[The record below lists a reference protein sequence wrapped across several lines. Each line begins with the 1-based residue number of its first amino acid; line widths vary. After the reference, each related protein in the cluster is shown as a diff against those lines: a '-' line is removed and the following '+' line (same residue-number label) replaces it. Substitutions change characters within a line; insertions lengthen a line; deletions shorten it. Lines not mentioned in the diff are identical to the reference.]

1 MMFRRES
8 DSMQELHAVP
18 SLPLAEA
25 VRLVRDLYGLEV
37 SAERWPAEYDQN
49 FRVIDTSGNAF
60 VLKVMHPS
68 REESFLDLQCQTLE
82 HLARHAPTLA
92 VPRVHPTAKGEL
104 FTRVR
109 LGSGDHWVWLLDFI
123 PGKVLAD
130 ARPRSSGLLE
140 RLGEMLGAMDRAL
153 QDFSHP
159 AAARDLKW
167 DLTQAMWVEKHLVAI
182 PDRTRRER
190 VGRVVERYR
199 TEVVPRM
206 PNLRKGVIHGDA
218 NDYNVLVSRHEGACD
233 DSIGLIDFGD
243 MHEGL
248 IVAEPAVA
256 ATYALLCTAN
266 PLAAAASVVGGF
278 HRALPLREEELSILF
293 SLITMRLAVSVV
305 NSALRKQSKSD
316 DPYVTI
322 SEAPAWAALE
332 RLESVHPRFAHAVFR
347 HACGWEPLP
356 AAPRIRQ
363 WLTNHRDQFAR
374 VSEFDLRREPLQVLD
389 LGIGSTLL
397 GADPKHS
404 EGAGRRRKIAEAL
417 AMAGVAAAIGRHD
430 EPRWVPD
437 STEAVGKEDHEV
449 DLATVHLGID
459 IFLDA
464 GAAVHAPLDGHVH
477 AVAAGN
483 AANGLGAQVVLL
495 HAPKEG
501 IEFYTLYRHLVPT
514 EQSVGQKVGKG
525 TVIGRIASAEENG
538 GDHPHVHFQL
548 ATDLLGDAT
557 TFPSMIPAAEG
568 EVWRDLSPD
577 PNLILGIPADRF
589 PQAPSFSE
597 TLSRRRELLGGS
609 LSISYRKPLRIV
621 RGWRQHLYDD
631 TGRPYLD
638 VFNNV
643 PLVGHSHPRIVEAV
657 TRQLALLNTNT
668 RYLHDTVL
676 EYAERLTAL
685 MPPELAVCFFVNS
698 GSEANEL
705 AIRMA
710 RTHTRAE
717 DVLVLENAYHGNT
730 GTVTDI
736 SPYKFEGLGGTGRK
750 PWVHVAPVADDYRG
764 CFRRGEPDL
773 GSRYAQCVADI
784 LEHMHSEGRR
794 VAAFIAESMPSVGG
808 QIVFPDG
815 YLAEVYKH
823 VRAAGGVCIADE
835 VQVGF
840 GRLGSAFWGFETQHV
855 VPDIVVL
862 AKPIGNCFP
871 LAAVV
876 TTREIAESFNN
887 GMEFFSTYGGN
898 PVSCAAGLAVLDV
911 LGEDD
916 LQANARRVG
925 EYLRDRLMDLQRT
938 HTIIGDVRGMGLFM
952 GVDLVFD
959 RDTREPAT
967 LQAGWVVNRLRERGV
982 LAGTDGPYENVIK
995 LRPPLILMPDD
1006 VDLFVGVLDSVL
1018 QEDCFVG

>member
-1 MMFRRES
+1 MMRRRES
-8 DSMQELHAVP
+8 DSMQELQTVP
-18 SLPLAEA
+18 SISLDEA

-49 FRVIDTSGNAF
+49 FRVTDTSGNAF

-68 REESFLDLQCQTLE
+68 REESFLDLQCHTLK

-104 FTRVR
+104 FTRAHP
-109 LGSGDHWVWLLDFI
+109 GSWEHWVWLLDFI

-130 ARPRSSGLLE
+130 ARPHSSELLE
-140 RLGEMLGAMDRAL
+140 RLGETLGAMDRAL

-159 AAARDLKW
+159 AATRDLKW
-167 DLTQAMWVEKHLVAI
+167 DLTQAMWVEEHLAAI
-182 PDRTRRER
+182 PDRARRER
-190 VGRVVERYR
+190 VGRVIERYR
-199 TEVVPRM
+199 SDVAPRL
-206 PNLRKGVIHGDA
+206 PKLRKSVIHGDA
-218 NDYNVLVSRHEGACD
+218 NDYNVLVCRQEDACD
-233 DSIGLIDFGD
+233 RSIGLIDFGD

-248 IVAEPAVA
+248 IAAEPAVA
-256 ATYALLCTAN
+256 ATYALLGTAN
-266 PLAAAASVVGGF
+266 PLAAAASVVAGF
-278 HRALPLREEELSILF
+278 HRALPLRDEELAVLF
-293 SLITMRLAVSVV
+293 PLITMRLAVSVV
-305 NSALRKQSKSD
+305 NSALRKRFKPD

-356 AAPRIRQ
+356 AAARIRQ
-363 WLTNHRDQFAR
+363 WLTNHRDQLAQ
-374 VSEFDLRREPLQVLD
+374 VLDLDLRREPLQILD

-417 AMAGVAAAIGRHD
+417 AMAGASVGIGRHD
-430 EPRWVPD
+430 EPRWVSD
-437 STEAVGKEDHEV
+437 STRSVGREGHEV
-449 DLATVHLGID
+449 DLATVHIGMD

-464 GAAVHAPLDGHVH
+464 GAAVHAPLDGRVH

-483 AANGLGAQVVLL
+483 ANGLGAQVEVL
-495 HAPKEG
+495 HAPEEG
-501 IEFYTLYRHLVPT
+501 VEFYTLYRHLVPA
-514 EQSVGQKVGKG
+514 ELSVGQKVEKG
-525 TVIGRIASAEENG
+525 TVIGRIASAEERG

-548 ATDLLGDAT
+548 AADVLDDAT
-557 TFPSMIPAAEG
+557 TFPGMIPAAER

-589 PQAPSFSE
+589 PQAPSFAE

-621 RGWRQHLYDD
+621 RGWRQYLYDD

-643 PLVGHSHPRIVEAV
+643 PLVGHSHPRIVEVV

-676 EYAERLTAL
+676 EYAERLTAF

-717 DVLVLENAYHGNT
+717 DVVVLENAYHGNT

-736 SPYKFEGLGGTGRK
+736 SPYKFHGPGGTGRK

-764 CFRRGEPDL
+764 RFRRGEPDL

-784 LEHMHSEGRR
+784 LDHMQSEGRR

-898 PVSCAAGLAVLDV
+898 PVSCAAGLAVLGV
-911 LGEDD
+911 LREED

-925 EYLRDRLMDLQRT
+925 DYLRDRLLDLQRT
-938 HTIIGDVRGMGLFM
+938 HTLIGDVRGMGLFL
-952 GVDLVFD
+952 GVDLVLD
-959 RDTREPAT
+959 RDTRAPAT
-967 LQAGWVVNRLRERGV
+967 LQAGWLVNRLRERGV
-982 LAGTDGPYENVIK
+982 LAGTDGPYDNVIK
-995 LRPPLILMPDD
+995 LRPPLIMTNED
-1006 VDLFVGVLDSVL
+1006 VDLFIGVLDSVL